1 VIKNVT
7 GIANLMDS
15 TSGRTAAQTLQQVN
29 ALFDSNASTGS
40 DFRNGSSGSGSGS
53 YIIFDFKAGNQA
65 TLTNVELLARQ
76 DQYYTR
82 INGAVV
88 QGSNDNSTWTTLT
101 KAAVSTQNWQTLAVS
116 SKVPYRYIK
125 IVNPNT
131 WYGNMN
137 EVRFHGV
144 VKPADVTAPVTTD
157 NAPQGWVNQNTT
169 VSLTAV
175 DDSSGVAVTYYTV
188 DGGSKQTGN
197 SVTLTTDGTHTIAY
211 WSVDWAGNVEQPHT
225 VALNVDNTAPVTT
238 AAVEPALPD
247 SSNGWYDHA
256 VTVSLSVYDNLSGVA
271 KTEYSLDGGA
281 TWQPYTSA
289 ITFDKEGKNTV
300 SYRSTDNA
308 GNIETV
314 KTVNVNLDLTAPVTT
329 AAVSPAAPE
338 GQNGWYVH
346 PVTVTLS
353 ANDNL
358 SGVAKTE
365 YSLDG
370 GSTWQAYTAPVTL
383 SQDSKYTVSYRST
396 DVAGNVEAAKTIS
409 FNLDQTA
416 PTITVTGLVYGTYT
430 DSTDITP
437 ILTLSDNLSGVD
449 SSKTTVTLSTYGVQ
463 QTVQQGAT
471 IPLYT
476 LPLGEHTFIVT
487 ASDMAGNTGSQTI
500 TFQTATS
507 IQSLQALVTR
517 FTTAGWID
525 NAGIANSLQSKLAVN
540 DLADFVSEVQAQS
553 GKHIS
558 AQAAGYLLRDARYV
572 LSNR

>member
-1 VIKNVT
+1 
-7 GIANLMDS
+7 
-15 TSGRTAAQTLQQVN
+15 
-29 ALFDSNASTGS
+29 
-40 DFRNGSSGSGSGS
+40 
-53 YIIFDFKAGNQA
+53 
-65 TLTNVELLARQ
+65 
-76 DQYYTR
+76 
-82 INGAVV
+82 
-88 QGSNDNSTWTTLT
+88 
-101 KAAVSTQNWQTLAVS
+101 
-116 SKVPYRYIK
+116 
-125 IVNPNT
+125 
-131 WYGNMN
+131 
-137 EVRFHGV
+137 
-144 VKPADVTAPVTTD
+144 
-157 NAPQGWVNQNTT
+157 
-169 VSLTAV
+169 
-175 DDSSGVAVTYYTV
+175 
-188 DGGSKQTGN
+188 
-197 SVTLTTDGTHTIAY
+197 
-211 WSVDWAGNVEQPHT
+211 
-225 VALNVDNTAPVTT
+225 
-238 AAVEPALPD
+238 
-247 SSNGWYDHA
+247 
-256 VTVSLSVYDNLSGVA
+256 VYDNLSGVA

-281 TWQPYTSA
+281 TWQPYASA
-289 ITFDKEGKNTV
+289 ITIDKEGKNTV

-437 ILTLSDNLSGVD
+437 ILALSDNLSGVD
-449 SSKTTVTLSTYGVQ
+449 GSKTTVTLSTYGVQ
-463 QTVQQGAT
+463 QPVQQGAT

-476 LPLGEHTFIVT
+476 LPLGEHAFIVT

-500 TFQTATS
+500 LFQTTTS
-507 IQSLQALVTR
+507 IQSMQALVAR
-517 FTTAGWID
+517 FNTAGWID